1 MGLFDTLVDVVSSQ
15 AGNAMGNGLLST
27 VMEMVNNPET
37 GGLKGLVEKVAAG
50 GLGEQVASWVGT
62 GQNLPVSAAQI
73 QSVLGSE
80 TVQNIAARFGID
92 PTAAADSL
100 ASMLPEVVNQLTP
113 NGEVPATDSDLV
125 QQGLTA
131 LTGFLGNKLNT

>member
-1 MGLFDTLVDVVSSQ
+1 
-15 AGNAMGNGLLST
+15 
-27 VMEMVNNPET
+27 
-37 GGLKGLVEKVAAG
+37 
-50 GLGEQVASWVGT
+50 
-62 GQNLPVSAAQI
+62 VSAAQI